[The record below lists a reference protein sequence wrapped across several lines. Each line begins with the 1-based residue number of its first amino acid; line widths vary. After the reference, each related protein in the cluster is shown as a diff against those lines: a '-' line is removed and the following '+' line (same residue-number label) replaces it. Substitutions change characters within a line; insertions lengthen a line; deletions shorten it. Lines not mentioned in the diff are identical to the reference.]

1 MADISMKTLHEM
13 QIEARNYLSA
23 VKGGDFDE
31 LELIYAEN
39 LMVFGY
45 KKAMQELGL
54 KQIKTKIAKENYFLA
69 NQGEF

>member
-31 LELIYAEN
+31 LSQPHQFITVN
-39 LMVFGY
+39 F
-45 KKAMQELGL
+45 
-54 KQIKTKIAKENYFLA
+54 
-69 NQGEF
+69 